1 MTLLNG
7 TAIYYPP
14 SAAGNPGEGRG
25 ETQDRGC
32 PQRLWQ
38 LEPHSLSSFGS
49 GKHCSQSLSN
59 LNVLTMI
66 CVNFWQF
73 AFGLPEDHHSING
86 TRSTTT
92 EKPMYLN
99 VRFFLMDNLI
109 VNRPVIWGKMR
120 SRRSRGL
127 RVKAIIGNGG
137 QPGRDSCG
145 ISPHQPHRSL
155 APYLIGL
162 IVQFYYSHLCLVLRT
177 ARINCITRSRT

>member
-25 ETQDRGC
+25 ETQDRGR

-38 LEPHSLSSFGS
+38 LEPNSLSSFGS

-92 EKPMYLN
+92 EEPMHLN

-127 RVKAIIGNGG
+127 RVKAITTGNGG
-137 QPGRDSCG
+137 RPGRDSLWDFTT
-145 ISPHQPHRSL
+145 QPHRSL
-155 APYLIGL
+155 APYL

-177 ARINCITRSRT
+177 ARINCIARSRT